1 MQISVPQIF
10 VLLQLTM
17 TSGLLSNYCVT
28 YLGSNYPA
36 LAVFVDHVN
45 ALKWV
50 SINLSGLCGSNF
62 PVPIQYTIEIIRNF
76 CCIFVNAQI
85 NA

>member
-17 TSGLLSNYCVT
+17 TSGLLSNYGVT

-50 SINLSGLCGSNF
+50 SI
-62 PVPIQYTIEIIRNF
+62 
-76 CCIFVNAQI
+76 
-85 NA
+85 